1 VRRVLLVLIGLA
13 CIGGVAGWLIS
24 APKPLY
30 AAHSTEFESGGS
42 AEHGQMIFFAGGCA
56 SCHATPKQDNPLKL
70 GGGLELKSPFGSF
83 FAPNI
88 SPDPTDGIGRW
99 KVADLVNAMQAGV
112 SPSGEHYFPAFPYT
126 TYTHARVEDIRDLMA
141 FLRTL
146 PPVQGKAP
154 PHTVSFPFNQRRAL
168 GLWKLLYLDHTPVA
182 EDMSKSDEWNRG
194 HYLVEA
200 LGHCA
205 ECHSGR
211 NIIGGIEEKYRFAG
225 GPDLEGHGW
234 VPNITPEGL
243 KDYSKTD
250 LSYLLKT
257 GDMPDGD
264 SVGGSMTAVVRN
276 LAMLSDADRN
286 AISEFIKSLPSRASP
301 PKPEKKPENQ

>member
-1 VRRVLLVLIGLA
+1 VRPVLLVLIGLA
-13 CIGGVAGWLIS
+13 CIGAVAAWLIS

-30 AAHSTEFESGGS
+30 AAQSTEFESGGN
-42 AEHGQMIFFAGGCA
+42 AERGQTIFYAGGCA
-56 SCHATPKQDNPLKL
+56 SCHATPKQDDPLKL

-83 FAPNI
+83 FVPNI

-146 PPVQGKAP
+146 PPVPGKAP

-168 GLWKLLYLDHTPVA
+168 GLWKLLYLDHTPVT
-182 EDMSKSDEWNRG
+182 EDMSKSAEWNRG

-211 NIIGGIEEKYRFAG
+211 NVIGGIEEKYRFAG
-225 GPDLEGHGW
+225 GPDLEGRGW

-286 AISEFIKSLPSRASP
+286 AISEFIKSLPPRASP